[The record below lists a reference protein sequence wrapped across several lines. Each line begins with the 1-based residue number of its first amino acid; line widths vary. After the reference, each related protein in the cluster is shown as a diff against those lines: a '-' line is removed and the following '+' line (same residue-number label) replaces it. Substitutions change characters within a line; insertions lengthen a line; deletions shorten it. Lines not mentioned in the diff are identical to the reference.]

1 MSANDCFDLVSNHEI
16 PLSFKRILE
25 EYKHDLHLNLN
36 NYCHLSE
43 KILKFIATMGCIKK
57 LTINT
62 YYPKLNNTKIMEI
75 LNRIEVP
82 QIEILGYDTNADDNK
97 NLSDSLII
105 GISSNNNMNNLVN
118 LTLAHCFIGPMM
130 IEKLNNLINLNSLM
144 LVNVSGLL
152 QQNFYKL
159 NLPKVETLE
168 LKECSDI
175 NDEISFNLI
184 KCCPNL
190 QVGISNL
197 S

>member
-1 MSANDCFDLVSNHEI
+1 LSANDCFDLVSNHEI

-97 NLSDSLII
+97 KLSDSLII
-105 GISSNNNMNNLVN
+105 VISSNNNMNNLVN
-118 LTLAHCFIGPMM
+118 LTLAHCSIGPMM

-152 QQNFYKL
+152 QQNFDKL
-159 NLPKVETLE
+159 NLPQVETLE
-168 LKECSDI
+168 LKECSEID
-175 NDEISFNLI
+175 DEICFNLI

-190 QVGISNL
+190 KVSIS
-197 S
+197 